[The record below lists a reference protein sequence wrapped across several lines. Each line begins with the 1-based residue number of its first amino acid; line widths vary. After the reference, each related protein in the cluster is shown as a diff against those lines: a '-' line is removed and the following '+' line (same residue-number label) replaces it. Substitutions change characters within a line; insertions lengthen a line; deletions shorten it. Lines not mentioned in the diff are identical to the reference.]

1 MNYETQTNKQE
12 NEMKEAKEVFVK
24 NAITREKSSWQV
36 RKMINTLIGINKEN
50 GRQTIKVRKNILD
63 YKATVKVY
71 DHECICTYKSDS
83 FVTFHALLKGGK
95 IGVKNTA
102 FLKVEFDHVDGY
114 EWKNIYLSC
123 TLKTRRTLS
132 GFVNK

>member
-1 MNYETQTNKQE
+1 MNYETQTKKE
-12 NEMKEAKEVFVK
+12 RTEMKEVVLFINNYRDEKTEMKEL
-24 NAITREKSSWQV
+24 NQESD
-36 RKMINTLIGINKEN
+36 LD
-50 GRQTIKVRKNILD
+50 TIQEGD
-63 YKATVKVY
+63 YRKVY

-102 FLKVEFDHVDGY
+102 FLKVELDHVDGY

>member
-50 GRQTIKVRKNILD
+50 VRQTIKVRKNILD

-71 DHECICTYKSDS
+71 DLIQSCMIEYI
-83 FVTFHALLKGGK
+83 VFHA
-95 IGVKNTA
+95 VYNHEKNA
-102 FLKVEFDHVDGY
+102 YSV
-114 EWKNIYLSC
+114 IYDE
-123 TLKTRRTLS
+123 TLFIMKEELF
-132 GFVNK
+132 GAEEE